1 MSDPPLSE
9 GFVSLLVNLE
19 NWLTGEHVPHA
30 LIGGVAVSLTVQ
42 PRYTND
48 VDAVIWVDR
57 AQWESLVGAGAA
69 HGFHPR
75 ISNLIEFA
83 ERSRVLLLTHTPTA
97 INVDISFGALPFE
110 KETIDRAQSF
120 PLRGTLLRVST
131 PEDLVIMK
139 AVAHRPKDALD
150 IGSIVSVAPN
160 LDRQRIRR
168 WVKDFADIL
177 EAPELLADLNR
188 ILGPK

>member
-1 MSDPPLSE
+1 MS
-9 GFVSLLVNLE
+9 LE
-19 NWLTGEHVPHA
+19 NWLTGERVPHA
-30 LIGGVAVSLTVQ
+30 LIGGVAVSLTAQ
-42 PRYTND
+42 PRLTND
-48 VDAVIWVDR
+48 VDAVIWLDR
-57 AQWESLVGAGAA
+57 PQWESLIAAGVV

-75 ISNLIEFA
+75 ISNVIEFA
-83 ERSRVLLLTHTPTA
+83 ERARVLLLTHTPTA

-110 KETIDRAQSF
+110 KEMIDRAQ
-120 PLRGTLLRVST
+120 PLDLRGTLLRIST

-150 IGSIVSVAPN
+150 IGSIVSVTPN
-160 LDRQRIRR
+160 LDVNRIRR
-168 WVKDFADIL
+168 WVKDFADVL